1 MPLGGPPRRPGTP
14 QRGLS
19 SQCPEPAPREA
30 GTIRQVLG
38 RGSHVPRAPAGT
50 PAAGLGE
57 GLEAPGPT
65 HMSGECTVCTCPA
78 YSSLSSMGM
87 STRSPSFSSSLSMMQ
102 ERGAAGGRGGGGGGG
117 VGGGWRETTR
127 LCLPSLRPTW
137 PPCHPLG
144 AEGTLG
150 HGSVPAGRAQAGPR
164 FRSRCTR
171 PCPPAPESTEIPGRW
186 GPGVTP
192 CMCCLSPAKDHHSR
206 SSHRGQ

>member
-1 MPLGGPPRRPGTP
+1 MP
-14 QRGLS
+14 RG
-19 SQCPEPAPREA
+19 
-30 GTIRQVLG
+30 
-38 RGSHVPRAPAGT
+38 PAGT

-87 STRSPSFSSSLSMMQ
+87 STRRPSFSSSLSMMQ
-102 ERGAAGGRGGGGGGG
+102 ERGAAGGGGRRRR
-117 VGGGWRETTR
+117 GWRR
-127 LCLPSLRPTW
+127 VARDHPPLPSFSQARLAALSP
-137 PPCHPLG
+137 PLG

-164 FRSRCTR
+164 FRSRCTW

>member
-38 RGSHVPRAPAGT
+38 RGSHVPRGPAGT

-87 STRSPSFSSSLSMMQ
+87 STRRPSFSSSLSMMQ

-127 LCLPSLRPTW
+127 LCLPSLRPAW
-137 PPCHPLG
+137 LPCHPLSERR
-144 AEGTLG
+144 ARSGTAVCPQAGLKQG
-150 HGSVPAGRAQAGPR
+150 RASVPAAPG
-164 FRSRCTR
+164 
-171 PCPPAPESTEIPGRW
+171 PAPRP
-186 GPGVTP
+186 
-192 CMCCLSPAKDHHSR
+192 LSPQR
-206 SSHRGQ
+206 SQADGVQG